1 MHIRICYIGVSDMI
15 DNKLYS
21 LLKVYETKSFVAAA
35 KELSIT
41 QPAVSQHI
49 KALEQELNIKI
60 FERCNGKL
68 VVTRQGEKAI
78 KCAKKLAGIYNVLL
92 QDLSDSKNMISH
104 LTVGVT
110 HTAESNPIAE
120 ALAKYCAQ
128 DEYASI
134 KIITDIISNL
144 YKMLKSYEI
153 DIAIVE
159 GRVSDPAIRYLL
171 LDTDYLVLAVSP
183 NHPFAQKS
191 MVTLDELKKERLI
204 LRLPNS
210 GTRNLFAAHLE
221 SNNMSINDFD
231 IVLEVDN
238 IATIKDLIRRDFGV
252 SILSK
257 SVCLDELKKGKI
269 AVLPVENL
277 SMIREINIAYRADF
291 TQFDVLHNIVKY
303 YNEVLNIYK

>member
-1 MHIRICYIGVSDMI
+1 MI

-21 LLKVYETKSFVAAA
+21 LLKVYETKSYVAAA
-35 KELSIT
+35 KQLSIT

-49 KALEQELNIKI
+49 KALEQEFNVKI
-60 FERCNGKL
+60 FDRCNGQL
-68 VVTRQGEKAI
+68 VVTRQGERI
-78 KCAKKLAGIYNVLL
+78 VKCAQKMAGLYNVLV
-92 QDLSDSKNMISH
+92 QDLNNSKNMINH

-120 ALAKYCAQ
+120 ALAKFCAQ
-128 DEYASI
+128 EEDTSI
-134 KIITDIISNL
+134 KIITNVIRNL
-144 YKMLKSYEI
+144 YTMLKTYEI
-153 DIAIVE
+153 DLAIVE
-159 GRVSDPAIRYLL
+159 GRISDPAIRYLL

-183 NHPFAQKS
+183 NHPFAKKS

-210 GTRNLFAAHLE
+210 GTRSLFAAHLE
-221 SNNMSINDFD
+221 SNNMSISDFD
-231 IVLEVDN
+231 VILEVDN

-257 SVCLDELKKGKI
+257 SVCLDELKKGKM

-291 TQFDVLHNIVKY
+291 TQFDVLHSIVKY
-303 YNEVLNIYK
+303 YNETLKTYKK